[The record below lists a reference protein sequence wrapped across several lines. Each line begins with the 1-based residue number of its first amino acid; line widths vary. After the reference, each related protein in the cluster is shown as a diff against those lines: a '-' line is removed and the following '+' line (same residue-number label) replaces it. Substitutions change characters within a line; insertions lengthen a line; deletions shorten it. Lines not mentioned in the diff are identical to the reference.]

1 MAQDRG
7 VSTTMITQEL
17 TPDRWDWR
25 KDLDGHPS
33 PWDSGRPIAPD
44 VPEDECAKRIMQIVF
59 DRLNG
64 TDNAV
69 LEAYGILH
77 NLDTITTD
85 DGSLQQKHAHVHM
98 VFKFDGR
105 MTIEEIAKRAGVAQQ
120 YIEKPKR
127 GRYAYDNMLAYLI
140 HAKDEQKY
148 QYDPAQVMTFAG
160 VDYKEIAASHAHQW
174 EQGRAVKRKA
184 ARKDDLQWMIE
195 QILDG
200 KLTREQILLTDQY
213 MRVYADHKSKIDDA
227 LSVYGSSRAA
237 QLAEAIESGRVCTT
251 FYFIAGPAG
260 VGKTSQVALPLCHAL
275 QAIYPHWRY
284 VTLTSKNPFD
294 EYCGEEII
302 VMDDFRGS
310 EMSASE
316 WLRLL
321 DPYNESPAPARYRN
335 KAAVAPLAIIITSS
349 QSFEEFFWFTKGKG
363 NTDEAMGQFIRRA
376 NTVGVFDGLGTVMGY
391 HPVRFDAPKVLQ
403 FARHVRSW
411 DPYEGKYV
419 QKSHYESYISEHAL
433 EPATCSMPASEF
445 VRLLTMIIAM
455 RAAGIE
461 QVDARPYQNETAAIL
476 DRYMSDNLRARR
488 QLEIQQ
494 QQEQQQQAIDDLYPD
509 DDPDAQ
515 IPFDPADY
523 EDDQKGQD
531 HEQN

>member
-17 TPDRWDWR
+17 TPDRWEWR
-25 KDLDGHPS
+25 NDLDGHPS
-33 PWDSGRPIAPD
+33 PWDSD

-85 DGSLQQKHAHVHM
+85 DGGVQQKHAHVHM
-98 VFKFDGR
+98 VFKFNGR

-127 GRYAYDNMLAYLI
+127 GRYAYDNMLAYLV

-251 FYFIAGPAG
+251 FYFITGAAGH
-260 VGKTSQVALPLCHAL
+260 GKTSQIALPLCHAL

-294 EYCGEEII
+294 EYNGEEII

-321 DPYNESPAPARYRN
+321 DPYHASPAPARYRN

-349 QSFEEFFWFTKGKG
+349 RSFEEFFWFTQGRG
-363 NTDEAMGQFIRRA
+363 SADEAMGQFIRRL
-376 NTVGVFDGLGTVMGY
+376 NTLGVFDGVGTVMGY
-391 HPVRFDAPKVLQ
+391 HPVRYDTARELQ
-403 FARHVRSW
+403 FERHVREW
-411 DPYEGKYV
+411 DWYKGKHV
-419 QKSHYESYISEHAL
+419 LVSRRESYVSEYTL

-455 RAAGIE
+455 RTAGIE
-461 QVDARPYQNETAAIL
+461 SVDARPYQNETAAIL

-488 QLEIQQ
+488 QLAVQ
-494 QQEQQQQAIDDLYPD
+494 QQEQENDDMYPD
-509 DDPDAQ
+509 DDPDNQ
-515 IPFDPADY
+515 IPFIPNEY
-523 EDDQKGQD
+523 
-531 HEQN
+531 

>member
-7 VSTTMITQEL
+7 ISTTMITQEI
-17 TPDRWDWR
+17 TRNRWEWR
-25 KDLDGHPS
+25 EDLDGHPS
-33 PWDSGRPIAPD
+33 PWDSEDPLSPD
-44 VPEDECAKRIMQIVF
+44 VPEDECAKRIMQIVY

-85 DGSLQQKHAHVHM
+85 DGGVQQKHAHVHM

-120 YIEKPKR
+120 FVERPKK
-127 GRYAYDNMLAYLI
+127 GRYSYDNMLAYLV
-140 HAKDEQKY
+140 HAKDENKY
-148 QYDPAQVMTFAG
+148 QYNPAQVVTFAG
-160 VDYKEIAASHAHQW
+160 IDYKDVVASHEHQW
-174 EQGRAVKRKA
+174 AQGRAIKKKA
-184 ARKDDLQWMIE
+184 ERKDDLQWMIE

-200 KLTREQILLTDQY
+200 KLTREQILLTDGY

-227 LSVYGSSRAA
+227 LSVYGASRAA

-251 FYFIAGPAG
+251 FYFVNGLTG
-260 VGKTSQVALPLCHAL
+260 RGKTSLIALPICHAL

-284 VTLTSKNPFD
+284 VSLTSKNPFD
-294 EYCGEEII
+294 EYNGEEII
-302 VMDDFRGS
+302 IMDDFRGG

-321 DPYNESPAPARYRN
+321 DPYHASPAPARYKN

-349 QSFEEFFWFTKGKG
+349 KSFEEFFWSTDG
-363 NTDEAMGQFIRRA
+363 NHPNDEAMGQFIRRV
-376 NTVGVFDGLGTVMGY
+376 NTVGVFDGVGTVMGY
-391 HPVRFDAPKVLQ
+391 HPVHFDTVQNLY
-403 FARHVRSW
+403 FERHVREW
-411 DPYEGKYV
+411 NPRKRRHVLEPRNEY
-419 QKSHYESYISEHAL
+419 YESEYGL
-433 EPATCSMPASEF
+433 ELATCSMPVSEF

-455 RAAGIE
+455 RVAGIE
-461 QVDARPYQNETAAIL
+461 RADARPYQSETAAIL
-476 DRYMSDNLRARR
+476 DRYMSYNLRARR
-488 QLEIQQ
+488 QLTAQQ
-494 QQEQQQQAIDDLYPD
+494 QQEQQQRAIDDMYPD

-515 IPFDPADY
+515 YIPFDC
-523 EDDQKGQD
+523 EDDQKGQN

>member
-17 TPDRWDWR
+17 APDRWEWR

-33 PWDSGRPIAPD
+33 PWDSD

-105 MTIEEIAKRAGVAQQ
+105 LTIEEIAKRAGVAQQ

-127 GRYAYDNMLAYLI
+127 GRYSYDNMLAYLV
-140 HAKDEQKY
+140 HAKDENKY

-174 EQGRAVKRKA
+174 EQGRAVKKKA

-200 KLTREQILLTDQY
+200 KLSRQQILLTDSY

-227 LSVYGSSRAA
+227 LSVYGASRAA

-251 FYFIAGPAG
+251 FYFVHG
-260 VGKTSQVALPLCHAL
+260 VTGRGKTSLIALPICHAL

-284 VTLTSKNPFD
+284 VSLTSKNPFD
-294 EYCGEEII
+294 EYNGEEII
-302 VMDDFRGS
+302 IMDDFRGE

-321 DPYNESPAPARYRN
+321 DPYHASPAPARYKN

-349 QSFEEFFWFTKGKG
+349 KSFEEFFWSTEGKRP
-363 NTDEAMGQFIRRA
+363 TDEAMGQFIRRL
-376 NTVGVFDGLGTVMGY
+376 NTMGVFDGVGTVMAL
-391 HPVRFDAPKVLQ
+391 HPVHYNEAHDWPFI
-403 FARHVRSW
+403 RHVHEWNPRK
-411 DPYEGKYV
+411 GRYV
-419 QKSHYESYISEHAL
+419 LESRREWYSSEYAL
-433 EPATCSMPASEF
+433 EPATCSMPVSEF
-445 VRLLTMIIAM
+445 VRMLTLIIAM

-461 QVDARPYQNETAAIL
+461 RVDARPYQNETAAIL

-488 QLEIQQ
+488 QLAAQQ
-494 QQEQQQQAIDDLYPD
+494 QREQEDDDMYPD
-509 DDPDAQ
+509 DDPDNQ
-515 IPFDPADY
+515 IPFIPDEY
-523 EDDQKGQD
+523 
-531 HEQN
+531 

>member
-1 MAQDRG
+1 MAEDRG
-7 VSTTMITQEL
+7 ISTTMITQEI
-17 TPDRWDWR
+17 TADRWEWR
-25 KDLDGHPS
+25 NDLDGHPS
-33 PWDSGRPIAPD
+33 PWESGNPLAPD

-85 DGSLQQKHAHVHM
+85 DGGVQQKHAHVHM

-105 MTIEEIAKRAGVAQQ
+105 MTVEEIAKRAGVAQQ
-120 YIEKPKR
+120 FVERPKK
-127 GRYAYDNMLAYLI
+127 GRYSYDNMLAYLV
-140 HAKDEQKY
+140 HAKDENKY
-148 QYDPAQVMTFAG
+148 QYDPAQVVTFAG
-160 VDYKEIAASHAHQW
+160 IDYKDVAASHEHQW
-174 EQGRAVKRKA
+174 AQGRALKKKA

-200 KLTREQILLTDQY
+200 KLSRQQILLTDGY
-213 MRVYADHKSKIDDA
+213 MRVYADHKGKIDDA
-227 LSVYGSSRAA
+227 LSVYGASRAA

-251 FYFIAGPAG
+251 FYFVHG
-260 VGKTSQVALPLCHAL
+260 VTGRGKTSLIALPICHAL

-284 VTLTSKNPFD
+284 VSLTSKNPFD
-294 EYCGEEII
+294 EYNGEEII
-302 VMDDFRGS
+302 IMDDFRGE

-321 DPYNESPAPARYRN
+321 DPYHASPAPARYKN

-349 QSFEEFFWFTKGKG
+349 KSFEEFFWHTDGKRS
-363 NTDEAMGQFIRRA
+363 TDEAMGQFIRRL
-376 NTVGVFDGLGTVMGY
+376 NTLGVFDGVGTVMAL
-391 HPVRFDAPKVLQ
+391 HPVHYDTAQDLQ
-403 FARHVRSW
+403 FLRHWRGWSPREGRYVSGSQ
-411 DPYEGKYV
+411 YEY
-419 QKSHYESYISEHAL
+419 YTSEYAL
-433 EPATCSMPASEF
+433 EPATCSMPVSEF
-445 VRLLTMIIAM
+445 VRMLTMIIAM
-455 RAAGIE
+455 RAAGFE
-461 QVDARPYQNETAAIL
+461 QVDARPYQNETAVIL
-476 DRYMSDNLRARR
+476 NRYMSDNLRARR

-515 IPFDPADY
+515 IPFIPDEY

>member
-7 VSTTMITQEL
+7 ISTTMITQEI
-17 TPDRWDWR
+17 TRDRWDWR

-33 PWDSGRPIAPD
+33 PWDSNNPLSPD
-44 VPEDECAKRIMQIVF
+44 VPDEECAKRIMQIVY

-85 DGSLQQKHAHVHM
+85 DGSIQQKHAHVHM

-120 YIEKPKR
+120 YVERPKK
-127 GRYAYDNMLAYLI
+127 GRYSYDNMLAYLI

-148 QYDPAQVMTFAG
+148 QYDPAQVVTFAG
-160 VDYKEIAASHAHQW
+160 IDYKDVAASHEHQW
-174 EQGRAVKRKA
+174 AQGRAIKKKA
-184 ARKDDLQWMIE
+184 VRKDDLQWMIE

-200 KLTREQILLTDQY
+200 KLSRQQILLTDSY

-227 LSVYGSSRAA
+227 LSVYGASRAA

-251 FYFIAGPAG
+251 FYFVNGLTG
-260 VGKTSQVALPLCHAL
+260 RGKTSLIALPICHAL

-284 VTLTSKNPFD
+284 VSLTSKNPFD
-294 EYCGEEII
+294 EYSGEEII
-302 VMDDFRGS
+302 IMDDFRGE

-321 DPYNESPAPARYRN
+321 DPYHASPAPARYKN

-349 QSFEEFFWFTKGKG
+349 KSFEEFFWSTDG
-363 NTDEAMGQFIRRA
+363 NRPNDEAMGQFIRRV
-376 NTVGVFDGLGTVMGY
+376 NTVGVFDGVGTVMGY
-391 HPVRFDAPKVLQ
+391 HPVHFDTAQNLY
-403 FARHVRSW
+403 FERHVREW
-411 DPYEGKYV
+411 NPRKRRHVLEPRNEY
-419 QKSHYESYISEHAL
+419 YESEYGL
-433 EPATCSMPASEF
+433 ELATCSMPVSEF

-461 QVDARPYQNETAAIL
+461 RVDARPYQSETAAIL
-476 DRYMSDNLRARR
+476 DRYMSNNLRARR
-488 QLEIQQ
+488 QLAAQQ
-494 QQEQQQQAIDDLYPD
+494 QQEQENDDMYPD
-509 DDPDAQ
+509 DDPDNQ
-515 IPFDPADY
+515 IPFIPDEY
-523 EDDQKGQD
+523 
-531 HEQN
+531 

>member
-17 TPDRWDWR
+17 TPDRWEWR
-25 KDLDGHPS
+25 NDLQGHPS
-33 PWDSGRPIAPD
+33 PWESGNPLAPD
-44 VPEDECAKRIMQIVF
+44 TTDEECAQRIMQIVY

-64 TDNAV
+64 IDNAV

-77 NLDTITTD
+77 NRDTITTD
-85 DGSLQQKHAHVHM
+85 DGSVQQKHAHVHM
-98 VFKFDGR
+98 VFKFAGR
-105 MTIEEIAKRAGVAQQ
+105 MTIPEIAKRAGVAQQ
-120 YIEKPKR
+120 FVEKPKR
-127 GRYAYDNMLAYLI
+127 GRYAYDNMLAYLV
-140 HAKDEQKY
+140 HAKDENKY

-160 VDYKEIAASHAHQW
+160 IDYKEIAASHAHQW
-174 EQGRAVKRKA
+174 EQGRAVKKKA

-200 KLTREQILLTDQY
+200 KLTREQILLTDSY

-227 LSVYGSSRAA
+227 LSVYGASRAA

-251 FYFIAGPAG
+251 FYFVTGTTG
-260 VGKTSQVALPLCHAL
+260 RGKTSLIALPICHAL

-284 VTLTSKNPFD
+284 VSLTSKNPFD
-294 EYCGEEII
+294 EYHGEEII
-302 VMDDFRGS
+302 IMDDFRGE

-321 DPYNESPAPARYRN
+321 DPYHASPAPARYKN

-349 QSFEEFFWFTKGKG
+349 KSFEEFFWSVNGKG
-363 NTDEAMGQFIRRA
+363 SDEAMGQFIRRL
-376 NTVGVFDGLGTVMGY
+376 NTMGMFDGMGTVMAF
-391 HPVRFDAPKVLQ
+391 HPVHYDTARNLQ
-403 FARHVRSW
+403 FLRHWRGWSPREGRYVSGSQ
-411 DPYEGKYV
+411 YEY
-419 QKSHYESYISEHAL
+419 YESEYAL
-433 EPATCSMPASEF
+433 EPATCSMPVSEF
-445 VRLLTMIIAM
+445 VRMLTMIIAM
-455 RAAGIE
+455 RAARFE
-461 QVDARPYQNETAAIL
+461 QTDARPYQNETAAIL

-494 QQEQQQQAIDDLYPD
+494 QQQQAIDDLYPD

-515 IPFDPADY
+515 IPFDPTDY